1 MNRFWYRWLTW
12 LSFVAYRCN
21 GMFLVALLIVDIG
34 EVFGLSCTVEA
45 LCADRAHNLLKVLI
59 AMRKTALLM
68 RTKSYL
74 NTQLREMLSEP
85 RLY

>member
-1 MNRFWYRWLTW
+1 MCYWRVDGLWLKFENFLGLGRVAGDVMK
-12 LSFVAYRCN
+12 LSESSASRS
-21 GMFLVALLIVDIG
+21 LVDVIEIILWD
-34 EVFGLSCTVEA
+34 
-45 LCADRAHNLLKVLI
+45 LLKVLI
-59 AMRKTALLM
+59 ATRKTALLM